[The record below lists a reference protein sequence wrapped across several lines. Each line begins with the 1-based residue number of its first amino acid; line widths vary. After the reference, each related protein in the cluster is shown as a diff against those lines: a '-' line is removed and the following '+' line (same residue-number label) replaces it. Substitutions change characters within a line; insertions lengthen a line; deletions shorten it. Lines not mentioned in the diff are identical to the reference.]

1 MSTNSVADAEP
12 LVGAKLIIAALAIG
26 TGTFLVI
33 LDTTI
38 ATTFRCRR
46 SPARS
51 VCRRR
56 RAHG

>member
-1 MSTNSVADAEP
+1 MADAEP